1 MGLRAHI
8 DIHKDWGFPEK
19 TSWTGKPINYDGVGE
34 AFGKI
39 AQELA
44 QGICPVDTGFLK
56 SSIKGSGKDT
66 TGEIEA
72 TAEYAQY
79 VEYGTWKMSAQPYFT
94 PAVKE
99 SAIYAF
105 QLASMIY
112 QNALEEE
119 AEEMEQIVNGQANEF
134 RSLDGISATPG
145 SGTQM
150 YGGSTQSI
158 HGIEFHQDGS
168 VVAGT
173 RGYYQIT
180 PSMWRPGTMMYE
192 VAVNNQAH
200 LSEYRAEAMRRFSH
214 DNAVRA
220 SIISSRGYGSRS
232 SSNSGRFGYAAGMYA
247 MGSLMEA
254 TGSFTLGLLGGAMV
268 GVLATLLALILEDI
282 FGGLNGPQFSMPEI
296 IIT

>member
-8 DIHKDWGFPEK
+8 DIHKDWGFPER
-19 TSWTGKPINYDGVGE
+19 TSWTGKRINYDGVGE

-56 SSIKGSGKDT
+56 SSIEGSGKDT

-94 PAVKE
+94 PAVE
-99 SAIYAF
+99 QSAIYAF

-119 AEEMEQIVNGQANEF
+119 AEEMEQIVNGWANEF
-134 RSLDGISATPG
+134 RSLDSP
-145 SGTQM
+145 SGGAQL
-150 YGGSTQSI
+150 YGGSTQSVN
-158 HGIEFHQDGS
+158 GIEFHQDGS
-168 VVAGT
+168 VVAGS
-173 RGYYQIT
+173 RGYYKIN
-180 PSMWRPGTMMYE
+180 PSMWRPGTTMYAR
-192 VAVNNQAH
+192 AVENQAH
-200 LSEYRAEAMRRFSH
+200 LGEYRAEAMARFSH

-220 SIISSRGYGSRS
+220 SMVSSRGYGSRS
-232 SSNSGRFGYAAGMYA
+232 FNNSGNFGYAAGMYA
-247 MGSLMEA
+247 MGSLIEA
-254 TGSFTLGLLGGAMV
+254 TGSFTLGLLGGIIA
-268 GVLATLLALILEDI
+268 GALATLLALILEDI
-282 FGGLNGPQFSMPEI
+282 FGGLNDPQFSMPEI